1 MKATRRIAAAVL
13 LVITAASLLA
23 GVLAP
28 ASYAEQFRDV
38 PDAAP
43 DGTAANGIN
52 ARGQIVG
59 GFVDVD
65 GNSHGFLANGSSYT
79 TLDCPGG
86 TGTTAWSINS
96 TGQIAGTC
104 NIAGQGVGFVANPV
118 PMQKP

>member
-1 MKATRRIAAAVL
+1 VGHGFVFAAGQMV
-13 LVITAASLLA
+13 S
-23 GVLAP
+23 
-28 ASYAEQFRDV
+28 FDV

-65 GNSHGFLANGSSYT
+65 GNSHGFLATGSSYT

-86 TGTTAWSINS
+86 IGTTTAWSINS
-96 TGQIAGTC
+96 AGQIAGTC
-104 NIAGQGVGFVANPV
+104 EVAGQRVGFVANPV
-118 PMQKP
+118 TIQKP